1 METYCITK
9 IKAPSKLLVHVP
21 GSGTVV
27 AAATTAAGRNPV
39 ILGKPSPFMFEA
51 LMITHPEVKPERTLM
66 IGDK

>member
-1 METYCITK
+1 MVETG
-9 IKAPSKLLVHVP
+9 LVFHFS

-39 ILGKPSPFMFEA
+39 ILGKPSTYMFEA
-51 LMITHPEVKPERTLM
+51 LMITHPEVKPNRTLM